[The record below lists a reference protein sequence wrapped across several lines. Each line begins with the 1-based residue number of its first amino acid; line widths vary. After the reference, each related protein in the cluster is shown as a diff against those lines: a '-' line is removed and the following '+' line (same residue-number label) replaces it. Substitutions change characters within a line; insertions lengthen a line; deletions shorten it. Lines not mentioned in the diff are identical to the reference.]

1 MPRFTPTER
10 RRIRDRLVESGY
22 ERFPTDGLDGTA
34 ISDLTDDAGIATG
47 TFYSFFDSKEE
58 LLATVLQREARDV
71 YEDLQEI
78 LDAHEDD
85 PETAIRRF
93 LERASAAIVE
103 NPLFRRT
110 VSRDERDRIQSAL
123 SDEEMTA
130 TRSEKLSLLVP
141 YLEAWQE
148 RGLVEPGD
156 PEIIGLAILYVSY
169 LPLHRDEFGDEQYP
183 QVRSL
188 LFHWVATSLTQ

>member
-10 RRIRDRLVESGY
+10 HRIRDRLVESGY
-22 ERFPTDGLDGTA
+22 ERFLTDGLDETA

-47 TFYSFFDSKEE
+47 TFYSFFNSKEE
-58 LLATVLQREARDV
+58 LLATVLQRETQEV
-71 YEDLQEI
+71 HEDLRRI
-78 LDAHEDD
+78 LEAHEDD

-93 LERASAAIVE
+93 LERGSAALVE
-103 NPLFRRT
+103 NPHFRRT
-110 VSRDERDRIQSAL
+110 ISQDERDRIQAAL
-123 SDEEMTA
+123 PDEEITS

-141 YLEAWQE
+141 YLESWQE

-156 PEIIGLAILYVSY
+156 PEVIGLAILYVSY

-188 LFHWVATSLTQ
+188 LFHWVATSLTR

>member
-1 MPRFTPTER
+1 MPRFTPEER
-10 RRIRDRLVESGY
+10 RRIRDRLIESGY
-22 ERFPTDGLDGTA
+22 ERFLTDGLDGTA

-47 TFYSFFDSKEE
+47 TFYSFFDSKEA
-58 LLATVLQREARDV
+58 LFATVLQREAREV
-71 YEDLQEI
+71 YEDLREI
-78 LDAHEDD
+78 LEAHEDD

-103 NPLFRRT
+103 NPLFRKT
-110 VSRDERDRIQSAL
+110 ISRDEREKLQSAL
-123 SDEEMTA
+123 PEDEITS
-130 TRSEKLSLLVP
+130 TRSEKVSLLVP
-141 YLEAWQE
+141 HLEAWQE
-148 RGLVEPGD
+148 RGLVEAGD